1 MKKDKKDNDKEMNN
15 QYGGPGE
22 SEENKSEKESASL
35 AEKDER
41 IVKLEKEIAELKDR
55 LLRKAAEFENYKRR
69 TENDQLNL
77 LKYAAESLILK
88 LLPIIDDFERSMNH
102 IESTEDIDSLKQ
114 GIKLIYDKFM
124 KTLDEQGV
132 KKIESVGQPFNV
144 DFHEALMQRKS
155 DDVPPHT
162 VLDELEKGYMYK
174 DRVIR
179 HAKVIVS
186 EDTGEYT
193 PDSEDNDNKNTE
205 E

>member
-1 MKKDKKDNDKEMNN
+1 MKKDKKDTSQEKINSKPDAEINEGIKS
-15 QYGGPGE
+15 QD
-22 SEENKSEKESASL
+22 ENENSD
-35 AEKDER
+35 EKDER
-41 IVKLEKEIAELKDR
+41 IVQLEKEAAELKDR

-69 TENDQLNL
+69 NENDQLNL

-88 LLPIIDDFERSMNH
+88 LLPIVDDFERSLDH
-102 IESTEDIDSLKQ
+102 IESSNDIESLKQ

-124 KTLDEQGV
+124 KVLDEQGV

-144 DFHEALMQRKS
+144 DYHEALMQRKS
-155 DDVPPHT
+155 DEVPPHT
-162 VLDELEKGYMYK
+162 VLDEVEKGYIYK

-186 EDTGEYT
+186 EDTGEHT
-193 PDSEDNDNKNTE
+193 AEPEDSDNENSE